1 MEGLLNLQD
10 HWWMPRYTERAPYD
24 EKDRE
29 KYGDYVGVD
38 VTSALT
44 VLHMVCLTWLLCDC
58 TLSRSCVP
66 YS

>member
-44 VLHMVCLTWLLCDC
+44 VLHRVCLT
-58 TLSRSCVP
+58 
-66 YS
+66 